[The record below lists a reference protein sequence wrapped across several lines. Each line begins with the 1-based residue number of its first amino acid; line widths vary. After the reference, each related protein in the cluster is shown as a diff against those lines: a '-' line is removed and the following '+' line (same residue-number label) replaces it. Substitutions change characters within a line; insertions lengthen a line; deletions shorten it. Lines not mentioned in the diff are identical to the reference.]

1 VSAVAEPGAGPSLNG
16 SGPVGSL
23 AGRGSNPL
31 DLAGAAVVALAFL
44 TLLGALVA
52 ADTTIVWGVAAVYA
66 VLAVAFAVRVAHRLP
81 FVPFVL
87 PGLTMYLI
95 FGVFPTIQA
104 FRYSLYDWTG
114 IGEPTDF
121 VGLKNFAQAL
131 TSPVVYNA
139 AWHNVELFLAVF
151 VLQNTIALGLALTL
165 HSKPRFFEAYRA
177 VLFSPVIISLVATG
191 LIWQVIFGSNIGLMT
206 PLMQVLGLGFLVRD
220 WLGDPQVTF
229 WLLVLVQFWQWLGLP
244 MIIYLAGLQGVPE
257 ELMAAGRIDGATEL
271 QVFRYITFPLL
282 APAFTVVSGLSF
294 ITMFRTFDIPFVM
307 AGPGG
312 APSGTTDV
320 LSLVV
325 FRTAFGMGGTAS
337 TSMQQGYAVAIG
349 VVMFLVILAAST
361 LQMVVLRRRE
371 QSL

>member
-1 VSAVAEPGAGPSLNG
+1 MSALAPSSGTGLVGAGARRTS
-16 SGPVGSL
+16 SPV
-23 AGRGSNPL
+23 
-31 DLAGAAVVALAFL
+31 DLVGAAVVALAFVA
-44 TLLGALVA
+44 LLGALIV
-52 ADTTIVWGVAAVYA
+52 ADTPVVWTIAGVYV
-66 VLAVAFAVRVAHRLP
+66 VLAALYALRVANRHP

-95 FGVFPTIQA
+95 FGVFPTVQA
-104 FRYSLYDWTG
+104 LRYSLYDWTG
-114 IGEPTDF
+114 IGEPTTF
-121 VGLKNFAQAL
+121 VGLANFAQAL
-131 TSPVVYNA
+131 TSPVVYRA

-151 VLQNTIALGLALTL
+151 ILQNTIGLGLALTL
-165 HSKPRFFEAYRA
+165 HSKPKCFEAYRA
-177 VLFSPVIISLVATG
+177 ILFSPVIISLVATG

-206 PLMQVLGLGFLVRD
+206 PMLQMLGLGSLVRD
-220 WLGDPQVTF
+220 WLGDPYVTF

-257 ELMAAGRIDGATEL
+257 ELMAAGRIDGANGF

-307 AGPGG
+307 AGPAG

-349 VVMFLVILAAST
+349 VVMFLVILAVST